1 MNAND
6 STAAALGAI
15 IRRAAE
21 DRDMTLVELA
31 ERSGVPRGSLYRYI
45 DGDRDMTL
53 PTIESIAAALGLDPG
68 AMIQDAIQQARRN
81 ARSV

>member
-1 MNAND
+1 
-6 STAAALGAI
+6 
-15 IRRAAE
+15 
-21 DRDMTLVELA
+21 MTLVELA

-53 PTIESIAAALGLDPG
+53 PTIESIATALGLDPG